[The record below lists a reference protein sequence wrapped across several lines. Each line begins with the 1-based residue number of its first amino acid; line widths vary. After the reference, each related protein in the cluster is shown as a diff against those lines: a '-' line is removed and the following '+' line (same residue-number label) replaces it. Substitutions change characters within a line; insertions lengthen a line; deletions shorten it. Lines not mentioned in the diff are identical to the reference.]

1 MSSSTSPPQSQ
12 VSLWKRWVGKIVRAR
27 VGVWFKGNIF
37 FWTQQHWYTLKFT
50 ELVIALKDMPRFK
63 PDTIPVGRRWQKV
76 PSLTKNPFAFG
87 TFWNRENQCS
97 AMKHHWVDLV
107 HSWVSSMPSSWQ
119 TKYAYTCRRIFWGP
133 KLNSSYTFLSVA
145 CFYSAL
151 LACCFPSSPSQLFS
165 YISPVVFLLHF
176 FLVFFFYIFLEVFYF
191 TFSIFIYS
199 FYISQW
205 KIFYAKRDYLIT
217 TRYLFSESK
226 LKYLHRKKPH
236 YGHKLHA
243 FLRSPVVVKNF
254 FFVLIFHH
262 SFHLHP
268 KERILL

>member
-12 VSLWKRWVGKIVRAR
+12 GSLWKRGVGKIVRAR

-151 LACCFPSSPSQLFS
+151 LACCFPSPSSQLFS
-165 YISPVVFLLHF
+165 YIAPVVFLLHF
-176 FLVFFFYIFLEVFYF
+176 SWCFSSTSFLKFFILPFLFLFIPSISPNEIFSMQKE
-191 TFSIFIYS
+191 I
-199 FYISQW
+199 IS
-205 KIFYAKRDYLIT
+205 
-217 TRYLFSESK
+217 
-226 LKYLHRKKPH
+226 
-236 YGHKLHA
+236 
-243 FLRSPVVVKNF
+243 
-254 FFVLIFHH
+254 
-262 SFHLHP
+262 
-268 KERILL
+268 